1 LFTRESLSRH
11 FSYPVPPPF
20 VTFLIALCED
30 CTSGEAVYNRVVG
43 SLEWLLVSEYC
54 APVASKRHR
63 SCSRS
68 TRVDGEHFGYLI
80 HAPNLALSDYPIAGF
95 APMDRNGAYLLGPS
109 TFVAVETEI
118 SANCAIRR
126 RKTTGNHLLPHLSG
140 GRR

>member
-1 LFTRESLSRH
+1 MYPAFPAPPFTREGLARH
-11 FSYPVPPPF
+11 FGFQVPPPF

-68 TRVDGEHFGYLI
+68 R
-80 HAPNLALSDYPIAGF
+80 
-95 APMDRNGAYLLGPS
+95 R
-109 TFVAVETEI
+109 AVLMEGT
-118 SANCAIRR
+118 
-126 RKTTGNHLLPHLSG
+126 SG
-140 GRR
+140 I